1 MPDVTSSSTTATGAG
16 AVAGTS
22 ASPSFGQSIDAEIV
36 VLKSRLAAVEA
47 AGKTDWAAA
56 VKWVKANALHVALTW
71 PAAVTVLKPVVAD
84 LLKFL

>member
-1 MPDVTSSSTTATGAG
+1 MPDVTGSSTTATGTG
-16 AVAGTS
+16 AITGAS
-22 ASPSFGQSIDAEIV
+22 ASPTFGQSIDAEIV

-71 PAAVTVLKPVVAD
+71 PAAVTVLKPVIAD
-84 LLKFL
+84 LLRLI